1 MSIAELIMQ
10 GTNRASEST
19 AWVGD
24 SLAKL
29 GQNVGKVLA
38 DREQQ
43 KQAQEM
49 LPMFQ
54 QNMQDAMTYANEG
67 DSGLAFSKLMPFLT
81 NPATLKNP
89 YILPA
94 LDAGTKMIELAAND
108 YARNIQVEAYR
119 DRYSGGGGGGGGD
132 GDVTTILDALNQ
144 DGDSEYDGG
153 VIEQPDIYSQAGSQ
167 GKAFPFKQAVGQTT
181 QPQGMPAINQPLQG
195 TPEQQAMQRQ
205 DMDARMVEV
214 PLHGEE
220 QAPLA
225 QGPVRKEEPPSQ
237 KTLKRFTQL
246 QDYFNSLPL
255 KEQKYKMDQT
265 SVIFKDQ
272 DAISSYKPPKGTGV
286 VELDK
291 AAGIGVPDAF
301 AVQLPAKVSKY
312 VLGSVSV
319 GKSGVRYNIDNKIQ
333 GDAEAKDAIKW
344 LEDWQ
349 SASVAVGSNP
359 QLRGLLSQAGN
370 DALNI
375 DISDAPINDDSED
388 GGKMIELQVRD
399 KPDTKIQV
407 PESAGKLVQMLQAQ
421 TSAANT
427 HNAKFL
433 RLKQAKPTAE
443 APAQPQKE
451 RFPDRNQPTP
461 QATPQPPAGIP
472 AGDWQKLTPA
482 ERERIMSERIRG
494 AIGTGVGAVMR
505 GGKAILRGARS
516 IR

>member
-1 MSIAELIMQ
+1 
-10 GTNRASEST
+10 
-19 AWVGD
+19 
-24 SLAKL
+24 
-29 GQNVGKVLA
+29 
-38 DREQQ
+38 
-43 KQAQEM
+43 
-49 LPMFQ
+49 
-54 QNMQDAMTYANEG
+54 
-67 DSGLAFSKLMPFLT
+67 
-81 NPATLKNP
+81 
-89 YILPA
+89 
-94 LDAGTKMIELAAND
+94 
-108 YARNIQVEAYR
+108 
-119 DRYSGGGGGGGGD
+119 
-132 GDVTTILDALNQ
+132 
-144 DGDSEYDGG
+144 
-153 VIEQPDIYSQAGSQ
+153 
-167 GKAFPFKQAVGQTT
+167 
-181 QPQGMPAINQPLQG
+181 MPAMNQPLQG

-214 PLHGEE
+214 PLPGEE

-286 VELDK
+286 VELSK

-375 DISDAPINDDSED
+375 DISDAPKSKFVAGAE
-388 GGKMIELQVRD
+388 KMIELQVRD
-399 KPDTKIQV
+399 KPNTKIQV

-433 RLKQAKPTAE
+433 RLKQAKPA
-443 APAQPQKE
+443 AQVPTQKSGQ
-451 RFPDRNQPTP
+451 RRQMTDIFGN
-461 QATPQPPAGIP
+461 
-472 AGDWQKLTPA
+472 K
-482 ERERIMSERIRG
+482 
-494 AIGTGVGAVMR
+494 
-505 GGKAILRGARS
+505 
-516 IR
+516 

>member
-1 MSIAELIMQ
+1 
-10 GTNRASEST
+10 
-19 AWVGD
+19 
-24 SLAKL
+24 LAKL

-54 QNMQDAMTYANEG
+54 QSMQDAMINANEG

-108 YARNIQVEAYR
+108 YARNIQVQAYR
-119 DRYSGGGGGGGGD
+119 DRYSGGGGGGGGG

-144 DGDSEYDGG
+144 GGDSAYDGG

-181 QPQGMPAINQPLQG
+181 QPQGMPAMNQPLQG

-214 PLHGEE
+214 PLPGEE

-272 DAISSYKPPKGTGV
+272 DAISSYKSPKGTGV
-286 VELDK
+286 VELSK

-312 VLGSVSV
+312 VLGGVNV
-319 GKSGVRYNIDNKIQ
+319 GKDGGVSYNIDKKIE

-344 LEDWQ
+344 LQDWQ

-375 DISDAPINDDSED
+375 DISDAPKSTIVAGAE
-388 GGKMIELQVRD
+388 KMIELQVRD
-399 KPDTKIQV
+399 KPNTKIQV
-407 PESAGKLVQMLQAQ
+407 PESAGKLVQMLQSQ

-433 RLKQAKPTAE
+433 RLKTA
-443 APAQPQKE
+443 AQPKAATAKKLSPIDQ
-451 RFPDRNQPTP
+451 
-461 QATPQPPAGIP
+461 QALDWANANSNDPRAKQIKQRLGI
-472 AGDWQKLTPA
+472 
-482 ERERIMSERIRG
+482 
-494 AIGTGVGAVMR
+494 
-505 GGKAILRGARS
+505 
-516 IR
+516 

>member
-1 MSIAELIMQ
+1 MSIAELIMT
-10 GTNRASEST
+10 GTERASKST
-19 AWVGD
+19 DWVAD
-24 SLAKL
+24 SLAKI
-29 GQNVGKVLA
+29 GDNVTKVLV
-38 DREQQ
+38 DRQQQ

-54 QNMQDAMTYANEG
+54 QGLKDAMFYANKG
-67 DSGLAFSKLMPFLT
+67 DAGLAYAKLMPFLT
-81 NPATLKNP
+81 DPATARNP
-89 YILPA
+89 YISKPIENA
-94 LDAGTKMIELAAND
+94 LTLIDASATQ

-119 DRYSGGGGGGGGD
+119 DRYSGGGGGGGGGG

-181 QPQGMPAINQPLQG
+181 QPQGMPAMNQPLQG

-214 PLHGEE
+214 PEVPLPGEE

-237 KTLKRFTQL
+237 KTLKKFTQL

-272 DAISSYKPPKGTGV
+272 DAISSYTPPKGTGV
-286 VELDK
+286 VELSK

-312 VLGSVSV
+312 VLGGVNV
-319 GKSGVRYNIDNKIQ
+319 GKDGGVSYNIDKKIE

-344 LEDWQ
+344 LQDWQ

-375 DISDAPINDDSED
+375 DISDAPKSKFVAGAE
-388 GGKMIELQVRD
+388 KMIELQVRD

-433 RLKQAKPTAE
+433 RLKTA
-443 APAQPQKE
+443 AQPKAATAKKLSPMDQQALDWATANPNDP
-451 RFPDRNQPTP
+451 RANQIK
-461 QATPQPPAGIP
+461 QRLGI
-472 AGDWQKLTPA
+472 
-482 ERERIMSERIRG
+482 
-494 AIGTGVGAVMR
+494 
-505 GGKAILRGARS
+505 
-516 IR
+516 